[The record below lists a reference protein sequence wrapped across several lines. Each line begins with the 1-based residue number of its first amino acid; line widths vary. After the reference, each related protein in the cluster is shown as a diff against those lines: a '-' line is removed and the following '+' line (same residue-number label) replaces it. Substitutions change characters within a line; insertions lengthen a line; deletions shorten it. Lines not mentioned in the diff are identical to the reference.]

1 MSTAAKALLHQT
13 IEALSEAEAQALLNK
28 LSALLPS
35 MQPGKDLATAP
46 TAPRTWD
53 EFFAAKFMLPQHP
66 YALDLSE
73 VSGDDLLF

>member
-28 LSALLPS
+28 LPTLLPS
-35 MQPGKDLATAP
+35 MQPDKGLAANP
-46 TAPRTWD
+46 VSRHTWD
-53 EFFAAKFMLPQHP
+53 EVFAAKFALPKQP

-73 VSGDDLLF
+73 VSGDDVLF